1 MSSDHRLRRGFC
13 WPARVEPG
21 EVETDDREVVFAVA
35 VVADELEERI
45 RKGMWWGLLMVLVRP
60 LVVLLLPLALLLALP
75 PLLLMLVLG
84 RRVVMVLFML
94 MLKDR
99 LDLRGW

>member
-1 MSSDHRLRRGFC
+1 
-13 WPARVEPG
+13 VEPG
-21 EVETDDREVVFAVA
+21 EVETEEREVVFAVA
-35 VVADELEERI
+35 VVARELEERM
-45 RKGMWWGLLMVLVRP
+45 RRGMWWGLLIVRVRPLP
-60 LVVLLLPLALLLALP
+60 LVVLLLFRALVLALP

-84 RRVVMVLFML
+84 RRVVMVLWLLVMLLFMV